1 MRLEDARKEF
11 VAYLVAERGSSPNT
25 VDAYERDLGRYV
37 RFLHERGVDD
47 VEDVT
52 RGDVEAFVAEFAE
65 LDYAASS
72 ADRALSAVRSMHAF
86 LLAEDLTTRNPTRD
100 VPAPK
105 QPARLP
111 HVLSIEQA
119 RALLDQPFAPT
130 AAAQRD
136 RAMLEV
142 LYGCGLRVSE
152 LCGLD
157 LRFVM
162 ADEGLVRVLGKGS
175 KERVVPLLGA
185 AASALK
191 EYVRVW
197 RPQLVRVGRP
207 EDAVFL
213 NRRGGRLSRQT
224 VHAVCERYGRLVGI
238 EGLHP
243 HTLRHSYATHL
254 VEGGADLR
262 VVQELLGHANI
273 ATTQIYSN
281 IDRTHVRWE
290 YLTAH
295 PRARA
300 AEMDV
305 RGR

>member
-119 RALLDQPFAPT
+119 RALLEQPFAPT

-185 AASALK
+185 AASALE

>member
-37 RFLHERGVDD
+37 RFLHERGVGD

-72 ADRALSAVRSMHAF
+72 ADRALSVVRSMHAF

-119 RALLDQPFAPT
+119 RALLEQPFAPT
-130 AAAQRD
+130 ASAQRD

>member
-72 ADRALSAVRSMHAF
+72 ADRALSAVRSMHAY

-100 VPAPK
+100 VHAPK

-157 LRFVM
+157 LRFAM

>member
-86 LLAEDLTTRNPTRD
+86 LLAEDLATRNPTRD

-119 RALLDQPFAPT
+119 RALLEQPFAPT
-130 AAAQRD
+130 ASAQRD

-185 AASALK
+185 AASALE
-191 EYVRVW
+191 EYVHVW

>member
-1 MRLEDARKEF
+1 
-11 VAYLVAERGSSPNT
+11 
-25 VDAYERDLGRYV
+25 
-37 RFLHERGVDD
+37 
-47 VEDVT
+47 
-52 RGDVEAFVAEFAE
+52 
-65 LDYAASS
+65 
-72 ADRALSAVRSMHAF
+72 
-86 LLAEDLTTRNPTRD
+86 
-100 VPAPK
+100 
-105 QPARLP
+105 
-111 HVLSIEQA
+111 VLSIEQA
-119 RALLDQPFAPT
+119 RALLEQPFAPT
-130 AAAQRD
+130 ASAQRD

-185 AASALK
+185 AASALE

-213 NRRGGRLSRQT
+213 NRRGRRLSRQT

>member
-1 MRLEDARKEF
+1 MQLEDARAEYL
-11 VAYLVAERGSSPNT
+11 AYLVAERGSSPNT

-47 VEDVT
+47 AEDVG

-119 RALLDQPFAPT
+119 RALLEQPFAPT

-136 RAMLEV
+136 RTILEV

-185 AASALK
+185 AASALE

-197 RPQLVRVGRP
+197 RPQLARVGRP

-290 YLTAH
+290 YLNAH
-295 PRARA
+295 PRAKA
-300 AEMDV
+300 
-305 RGR
+305 

>member
-86 LLAEDLTTRNPTRD
+86 LLAEDLATRNPTRD

>member
-1 MRLEDARKEF
+1 MQLEEARAEF
-11 VAYLVAERGSSPNT
+11 VSYLVAERGSSPNT
-25 VDAYERDLGRYV
+25 VDAYDRDLRRYV
-37 RFLHERGVDD
+37 RFMHARGIEDAQD
-47 VEDVT
+47 VS
-52 RGDVEAFVAEFAE
+52 RKDVEAFVAEFTE
-65 LDYAASS
+65 LDYAAASS
-72 ADRALSAVRSMHAF
+72 NRALSAVRSMHAF
-86 LLAEDLTTRNPTRD
+86 LFAEGLASRNPARD
-100 VPAPK
+100 VMAAQQPK
-105 QPARLP
+105 RLP
-111 HVLSIEQA
+111 DVLSIEQA
-119 RALLDQPFAPT
+119 RALLEQPFATT
-130 AAAQRD
+130 ASAQRD
-136 RAMLEV
+136 RTMLEV

-157 LRFVM
+157 LRFVLVS
-162 ADEGLVRVLGKGS
+162 EGLVRVLGKGS

-185 AASALK
+185 AASAMG
-191 EYVRVW
+191 EYLHTW

-207 EDAVFL
+207 VDAVFL
-213 NRRGGRLSRQT
+213 NQRGGRLSRQS
-224 VHAVCERYGRLVGI
+224 VHAVCERYGRYVGI

-243 HTLRHSYATHL
+243 HTLRHSFATHL

-300 AEMDV
+300 
-305 RGR
+305 

>member
-86 LLAEDLTTRNPTRD
+86 LLAEDLATRNPTRD

-119 RALLDQPFAPT
+119 RALLEQPFAPT
-130 AAAQRD
+130 ASAQRD

-300 AEMDV
+300 TEMDV

>member
-119 RALLDQPFAPT
+119 RALLEQPFAPT
-130 AAAQRD
+130 ASAQRD

-162 ADEGLVRVLGKGS
+162 VDEGLVRVLGKGS

>member
-119 RALLDQPFAPT
+119 RALLEQPFAPT
-130 AAAQRD
+130 ASAQRD

-185 AASALK
+185 AASALE

>member
-119 RALLDQPFAPT
+119 RALLEQPFAPT
-130 AAAQRD
+130 ASAQRD

>member
-37 RFLHERGVDD
+37 RFLHERGVGD

-119 RALLDQPFAPT
+119 RALLEQPFAPI
-130 AAAQRD
+130 ASDQRD